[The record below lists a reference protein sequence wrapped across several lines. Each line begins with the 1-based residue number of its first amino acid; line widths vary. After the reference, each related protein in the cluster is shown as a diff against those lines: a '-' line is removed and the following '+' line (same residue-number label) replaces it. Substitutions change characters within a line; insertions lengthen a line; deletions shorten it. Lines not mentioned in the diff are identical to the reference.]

1 MNMLLPKYHILS
13 KSLLAILLAFM
24 LSSALAGDTK
34 KDAKSDYSSGEI
46 VLPGETDGGEGKKCL
61 TVCEK
66 WGESCI
72 INPRTG
78 SRKCRRV
85 CKEFGQECF

>member
-1 MNMLLPKYHILS
+1 MIMLLAKYHILP
-13 KSLLAILLAFM
+13 KTFLTILMAFM
-24 LSSALAGDTK
+24 LSIAFAEDTE
-34 KDAKSDYSSGEI
+34 KDVKSDYSPGEI
-46 VLPGETDGGEGKKCL
+46 VLPSETDGDEGKKCL

-66 WGESCI
+66 WGEDCI

-85 CKEFGQECF
+85 CKAFGQECF

>member
-1 MNMLLPKYHILS
+1 MNMLLAKHHILS

-24 LSSALAGDTK
+24 LSFAFAEDTE
-34 KDAKSDYSSGEI
+34 KDVKSDYSPGEI
-46 VLPGETDGGEGKKCL
+46 VLPGDTDGDEEKKCL
-61 TVCEK
+61 TVCDK
-66 WGESCI
+66 WGETCI